1 MSETLDLLNTL
12 LDSTDE
18 YYTSR
23 AWHSIT
29 AVEQLTPLIKKI
41 LNARFELIEKITAM
55 EKRLERAE
63 ADAQFHATAN
73 AMPVNTGIH
82 HLQDDGDARE
92 WCVVEI
98 DDTDYNYKIVSSH
111 TDIDEAVAWLQSAG
125 G

>member
-12 LDSTDE
+12 MEATDK
-18 YYTSR
+18 YYLSR
-23 AWHSIT
+23 SWH
-29 AVEQLTPLIKKI
+29 AMNPLKE
-41 LNARFELIEKITAM
+41 LEPLVTEWFNARQKLIDRINNM

-63 ADAQFHATAN
+63 ADAQFHSTAN

-92 WCVVEI
+92 WYVVEI